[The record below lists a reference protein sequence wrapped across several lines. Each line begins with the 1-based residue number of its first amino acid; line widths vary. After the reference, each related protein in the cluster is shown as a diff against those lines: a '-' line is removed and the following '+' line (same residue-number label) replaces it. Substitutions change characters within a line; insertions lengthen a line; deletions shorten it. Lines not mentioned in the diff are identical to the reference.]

1 MQWYGVMGP
10 ANMPVTIVKTLNDS
24 LNQVI
29 RMPEMREKMA
39 IEAVDP
45 IPMTPQEFGQFV
57 VKDIERWRKL
67 ATDRGIQ
74 LDS

>member
-1 MQWYGVMGP
+1 MPP
-10 ANMPVTIVKTLNDS
+10 AVVKTLNDS

-29 RMPEMREKMA
+29 RMPDMREKMA

-67 ATDRGIQ
+67 AADRGIQ